1 MAARTI
7 LAAFYGID
15 IKTHN
20 DPIVA
25 VSETPLTEFARA
37 VVGTPGLV
45 VSLSLCAVSPASG
58 SIDLIC
64 RLSYDVILLL
74 LSERVPHAHGLPV
87 LVSWRGLAQ

>member
-25 VSETPLTEFARA
+25 VSDTPLTEAARA
-37 VVGTPGLV
+37 AAGIPGLV
-45 VSLSLCAVSPASG
+45 VCLSLFSFS
-58 SIDLIC
+58 
-64 RLSYDVILLL
+64 
-74 LSERVPHAHGLPV
+74 
-87 LVSWRGLAQ
+87 